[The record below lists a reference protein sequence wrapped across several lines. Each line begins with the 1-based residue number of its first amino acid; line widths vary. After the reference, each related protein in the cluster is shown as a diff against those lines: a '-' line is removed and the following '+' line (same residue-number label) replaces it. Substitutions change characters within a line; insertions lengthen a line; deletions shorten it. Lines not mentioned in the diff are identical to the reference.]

1 MSTAYQR
8 PERLDE
14 ALALLDEHGFD
25 AKVLAGGQSLIAMM
39 SAGFL
44 TPELLVDINHLPGL
58 DHATVAGGE
67 VRIGAL
73 VRHRTCERAGGELAR
88 AAPLLPAAAR
98 WISHDAVRNRGTMIG
113 AIVHADPS
121 AEWPAVA
128 VALDARLRLAGSGG
142 EREVPAAELFLGP
155 LTVDVE
161 PEEIAVELRFPA
173 APPRTGVSVRELAHR
188 DGDYA
193 VVGAAAQVSLDPGG
207 AVADARVALFA
218 VDATPVRV
226 AEAEALLLGAGPV
239 ADGDRLRPSFEAA
252 VGEAARAAAAGVNPS
267 TDATASAGYRRDMVA
282 VFFAR
287 AVRAAA
293 ARAEGL
299 KVPPGA

>member
-128 VALDARLRLAGSGG
+128 VALDARIRLAGAGG
-142 EREVPAAELFLGP
+142 EREVPASRFFLGP
-155 LTVDVE
+155 LAADVE
-161 PEEIAVELRFPA
+161 PDELVVEVCLPA
-173 APPRTGVSVRELAHR
+173 APPRTGVGVRELAYR

-193 VVGAAAQVSLDPGG
+193 VVGVAAQVSLDDAG
-207 AVADARVALFA
+207 APAEVRTALFG
-218 VDATPVRV
+218 VEATPVRV
-226 AEAEALLLGAGPV
+226 AEAEAVVLERGVAG
-239 ADGDRLRPSFEAA
+239 LAA
-252 VGEAARAAAAGVNPS
+252 AGRAAAAGVNPTS
-267 TDATASAGYRRDMVA
+267 DATASEGYRRDMVA
-282 VFFAR
+282 VFFER
-287 AVRAAA
+287 AVRAAVEQASA
-293 ARAEGL
+293 AP
-299 KVPPGA
+299 VP